1 MKKGSPCP
9 GEDVQVSAAS
19 DDILTGQV
27 LEIFRTVLEQP
38 EMGKDN
44 DYFLCGGNSLNA
56 MEVLAR
62 LEDLTGRLLRI
73 SDLYACRSAERLSR
87 FIGGE
92 QETGREERHK
102 EKLRPAPELE
112 RYPLTPIQQGI
123 YVQSCMDPE
132 GFTYHMPGA
141 FRIRG
146 EVEPEK
152 LEEAFRKVIAGD
164 RIFRTAFVQEDD
176 GIFARIRGEVPF
188 SLPVLQG
195 NSLAEVMEQIRR
207 PFCLGEAPLLR
218 AGLWQN
224 GEEDWFLLI
233 DVHHIIADGMST
245 PILAKRLSRYYEGG
259 SPGI

>member
-1 MKKGSPCP
+1 MCIR
-9 GEDVQVSAAS
+9 D
-19 DDILTGQV
+19 
-27 LEIFRTVLEQP
+27 R
-38 EMGKDN
+38 
-44 DYFLCGGNSLNA
+44 
-56 MEVLAR
+56 
-62 LEDLTGRLLRI
+62 RI

-87 FIGGE
+87 FIGGG

-164 RIFRTAFVQEDD
+164 RIFRTAFVQ
-176 GIFARIRGEVPF
+176 
-188 SLPVLQG
+188 
-195 NSLAEVMEQIRR
+195 
-207 PFCLGEAPLLR
+207 
-218 AGLWQN
+218 
-224 GEEDWFLLI
+224 
-233 DVHHIIADGMST
+233 
-245 PILAKRLSRYYEGG
+245 
-259 SPGI
+259 